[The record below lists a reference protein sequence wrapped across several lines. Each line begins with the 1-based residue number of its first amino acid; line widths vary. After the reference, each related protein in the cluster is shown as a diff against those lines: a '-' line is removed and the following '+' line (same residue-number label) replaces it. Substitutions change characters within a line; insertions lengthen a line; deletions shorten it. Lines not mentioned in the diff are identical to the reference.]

1 MVAGS
6 PSLPLSPLIVC
17 CPGHP
22 ALFPQKQ
29 WAPQK
34 GRLIVCG
41 HGTLERDGVFC
52 LLSDDHGA
60 SWRYGSGISGIP
72 YGQPKREND
81 FNPDECQVRSPWA
94 VPTCPTCSGLQS
106 IVSLTAPGA
115 GCQLCVPSCLAP
127 SGPSLGHLK
136 PSSLS
141 PAL

>member
-17 CPGHP
+17 CLGHP

-94 VPTCPTCSGLQS
+94 APTCQT
-106 IVSLTAPGA
+106 
-115 GCQLCVPSCLAP
+115 
-127 SGPSLGHLK
+127 
-136 PSSLS
+136 
-141 PAL
+141 